1 MKNIDRAMQK
11 ETMQLPEK
19 FKKHDAS
26 NAKTPIN
33 NS

>member
-11 ETMQLPEK
+11 ETVQ
-19 FKKHDAS
+19 KKHNAS
-26 NAKTPIN
+26 NAKTSIN